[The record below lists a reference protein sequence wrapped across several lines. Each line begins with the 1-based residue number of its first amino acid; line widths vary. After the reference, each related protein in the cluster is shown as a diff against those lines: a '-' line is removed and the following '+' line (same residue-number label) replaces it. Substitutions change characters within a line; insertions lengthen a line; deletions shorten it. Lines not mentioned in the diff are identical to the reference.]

1 MIFVTLGT
9 QKQQFTRLLQYIEN
23 ENIKDEIIV
32 QNGKTKFKSKKMK
45 LVDFISY
52 QEMIEYINQADI
64 IISHGGISVID
75 AVKLGKKVICCP
87 RNKENKEH
95 INNHQYEMTNFL
107 EKNKY
112 ILACRNEKEFKNCI
126 KNIKK
131 FSSRKWNYNKE
142 NLTNKLENIID
153 EYIK

>member
-9 QKQQFTRLLQYIEN
+9 QKQQFTRLLEYIEN

-45 LVDFISY
+45 LINFISY
-52 QEMIEYINQADI
+52 QEMIDYINKADF

-75 AVKLGKKVICCP
+75 ALKLGKKVICCP
-87 RNKENKEH
+87 RTKEKKEH
-95 INNHQYEMTNFL
+95 INNHQYEMTDYL

-112 ILACRNEKEFKNCI
+112 ILACRNEKEFKQCI

-131 FSSRKWNYNKE
+131 FKPKEWNYNKE
-142 NLTNKLENIID
+142 NLLNRLENIIN
-153 EYIK
+153 EYIN